1 MNSLRTRILGLACLI
16 VLLGA
21 DTCFAVQTNGA
32 KTRPA
37 GWATKLDRRG
47 LANFYEVST
56 NLYRGAQPSAQGMR
70 ELKDMGIRTVLN
82 LRSFHSDNSLIA
94 RGDLKLA
101 RLHMEPWRAKDE
113 DAVQF
118 LKIVTDTNNLPV
130 FVHCQRGAD
139 RTGMLCAVYRVVVC
153 GWTKDAAVQEM
164 KGGGFA
170 FNPAWQNLVNYVERL
185 NADALKKRAGI
196 ADR

>member
-1 MNSLRTRILGLACLI
+1 MIPLRIRILGLACLL

-21 DTCFAVQTNGA
+21 CSSFADQTTRD

-37 GWATKLDRRG
+37 SWATKLDRRG
-47 LANFYEVST
+47 LSNFYEVTT
-56 NLYRGAQPSAQGMR
+56 NLYRGAQPTAQGMS

-94 RGDLKLA
+94 RGDLNLA
-101 RLHMEPWRAKDE
+101 RLHMEPWHAKDG
-113 DAVQF
+113 DVVQF
-118 LKIVTDTNNLPV
+118 LKIVSNTNNLPV

-139 RTGMLCAVYRVVVC
+139 RTGMLCAVYRVAVC

-164 KGGGFA
+164 KEGGFA
-170 FNPAWQNLVNYVERL
+170 FNPAWQNLVVYVKRL
-185 NADALKKRAGI
+185 DVDALRKRAGI
-196 ADR
+196 TGK